1 MTKLIADGR
10 RGADMSDLYLTI
22 VERAQTEQRIERSV
36 FIGFAAPA
44 RNEDEAR
51 QFVAE
56 IRELHRQ
63 ATHNPFAYI
72 VGTNSER
79 IEYFHD
85 HGEPGGTAGKP
96 ILGAI
101 ARLNLTNVAVVVT
114 RYYGGKK
121 LGVRGL
127 IDAYGETASLV
138 LAAAGIVERQKK
150 ASLRLIVEYSAVD
163 QVQYILT
170 QYEATIIDRV
180 FAQNVEI
187 HAEVA
192 ESIAPA
198 LREALKPHTQLLD

>member
-1 MTKLIADGR
+1 
-10 RGADMSDLYLTI
+10 MSDLYLTI
-22 VERAQTEQRIERSV
+22 AERAQTEQRIERSV

-44 RNEDEAR
+44 GSEDEAR

-72 VGTNSER
+72 VGTNGER
-79 IEYFHD
+79 IEYSHD
-85 HGEPGGTAGKP
+85 HGEPSGTAGKP

-101 ARLNLTNVAVVVT
+101 ARLNLTNTAVVVT

-127 IDAYGETASLV
+127 IDAYGATASLA

-150 ASLRLIVEYSAVD
+150 AALRLIVEYPAVD

-170 QYEATIIDRV
+170 QHAATIIDRV
-180 FAQNVEI
+180 FAQKVEI

-192 ESIAPA
+192 ESIASA
-198 LREALKPHTQLLD
+198 LREELKPFAQLLD

>member
-1 MTKLIADGR
+1 MN
-10 RGADMSDLYLTI
+10 DLYLTI
-22 VERAQTEQRIERSV
+22 AERAQTEQRIERSV

-44 RNEDEAR
+44 CNEDEAR
-51 QFVAE
+51 RFVAE

-72 VGTNSER
+72 VGTSNER
-79 IEYFHD
+79 IEYSHD
-85 HGEPGGTAGKP
+85 HGEPSGTAGKP

-101 ARLNLTNVAVVVT
+101 ARLNLTNTAVVVT

-127 IDAYGETASLV
+127 IDAYGATASLA
-138 LAAAGIVERQKK
+138 LAAAGIVECQKK
-150 ASLRLIVEYSAVD
+150 AALRLITEYAAID

-170 QYEATIIDRV
+170 QYEATIIDRI

-187 HAEVA
+187 RAEVA
-192 ESIAPA
+192 ESTAPA
-198 LREALKPHTQLLD
+198 LREELKPYAQLLD

>member
-1 MTKLIADGR
+1 
-10 RGADMSDLYLTI
+10 MSDLYLTI
-22 VERAQTEQRIERSV
+22 AERAQTEQRIERSV
-36 FIGFAAPA
+36 FIGFAAPTC
-44 RNEDEAR
+44 NEDGAR

-79 IEYFHD
+79 IEYSHD
-85 HGEPGGTAGKP
+85 HGEPSGTAGKP

-101 ARLNLTNVAVVVT
+101 ARLNLTNTTVVVT

-127 IDAYGETASLV
+127 IDAYGATASLA

-150 ASLRLIVEYSAVD
+150 AALRLIAEYSAVD

-170 QYEATIIDRV
+170 QHAATIIDRV
-180 FAQNVEI
+180 FAQKVKI

-192 ESIAPA
+192 ESMAPA
-198 LREALKPHTQLLD
+198 LREELKPFVQILD